1 MDKVG
6 LTINGRY
13 VQATRNQSIIDIA
26 RQQGILIPGLCYH
39 PEVKSSGGSCRLCLV
54 EVRKNGS
61 MRLVTA
67 CNYPVTEGIEVSTDT
82 PLVQR
87 IRSTVVE
94 LLLSRVPDSE
104 IIRGIAEEYGIGDTR
119 FRKDEGEEYRNKC
132 IACGLCVQVCEEIVG
147 ASAISM
153 LNRGSEKVPGTPYHE
168 SSSSCIGCGA
178 CAYVCPTDAI
188 SMIDDDAVRKIW
200 NNEFKL
206 HRCRICGR
214 PYMPE
219 AQIDWMVMTAGAESS
234 FFDKC
239 PDCR

>member
-6 LTINGRY
+6 LAINGIY
-13 VQATRNQSIIDIA
+13 VEATSNQSLIDIA
-26 RQQGILIPGLCYH
+26 RRQGIPIPGLCYH

-54 EVRKNGS
+54 EVIQNGS

-87 IRSTVVE
+87 IRSTVIE
-94 LLLSRVPDSE
+94 LLLSRVPDAE

-119 FRKDEGEEYRNKC
+119 FRKDGEEYRDRC

-147 ASAISM
+147 VSAISM
-153 LNRGSEKVPGTPYHE
+153 LNRGPDKVPGTPYRE
-168 SSSSCIGCGA
+168 SSSTCIGCGA
-178 CAYVCPTDAI
+178 CAYVCPTGAI
-188 SMIDDDAVRKIW
+188 SMIDDEAVRKIW
-200 NNEFKL
+200 NSEFTL
-206 HRCRICGR
+206 RRCSICGR

-219 AQIDWMVMTAGAESS
+219 AQIAWMVMTAGAESS
-234 FFDKC
+234 LFDRC